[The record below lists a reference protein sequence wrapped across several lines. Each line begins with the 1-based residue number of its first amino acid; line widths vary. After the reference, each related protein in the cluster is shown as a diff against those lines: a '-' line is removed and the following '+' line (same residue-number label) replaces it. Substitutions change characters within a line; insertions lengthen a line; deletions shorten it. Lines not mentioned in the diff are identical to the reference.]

1 MANFDVHIT
10 GVHEDDVPNLEQIC
24 ADACIQ
30 AIEDYY
36 SVSSDSGATG
46 PTDGSELDPSSV
58 GGY

>member
-10 GVHEDDVPNLEQIC
+10 GVHEADVPDLEQVC
-24 ADACIQ
+24 QDACIQ

-36 SVSSDSGATG
+36 GASDGGSGS
-46 PTDGSELDPSSV
+46 DQELDPSSV